1 MLPGSIDTV
10 ASKTDALN
18 VYRYGPAGAPRI
30 LAIHGLT
37 GHGRRW
43 ETLATRHLPE
53 FAIAAPDLLGHGRSS
68 WAAPWTIEANV
79 AALAALLDADQTGP
93 VTVVGH
99 SFGGA
104 IALSLAA
111 ARPDLVASVLLLDP
125 AVGLDG
131 AWMHE
136 IADAMLDSP
145 DYPDRDE
152 ARDDKTSGS
161 WGEVAESDPAELE
174 RELDEHLIDLPNGRV
189 GWRINIPAMMSYWS
203 ELTRPFALPRRGTP
217 TSLVRATRTDPPY
230 VSDELVSA
238 LDAQLGSDFTL
249 LDFDCD
255 HMVAQAKP
263 AETAAVIRRHA
274 G

>member
-1 MLPGSIDTV
+1 MNIGDVADIDVFV
-10 ASKTDALN
+10 ANL
-18 VYRYGPAGAPRI
+18 
-30 LAIHGLT
+30 GLV
-37 GHGRRW
+37 R
-43 ETLATRHLPE
+43 
-53 FAIAAPDLLGHGRSS
+53 
-68 WAAPWTIEANV
+68 
-79 AALAALLDADQTGP
+79 LDAVSPLKINVD
-93 VTVVGH
+93 
-99 SFGGA
+99 
-104 IALSLAA
+104 
-111 ARPDLVASVLLLDP
+111 ARTLREFLL
-125 AVGLDG
+125 
-131 AWMHE
+131 
-136 IADAMLDSP
+136 
-145 DYPDRDE
+145 DRDE